1 MNERE
6 FVKLLPHAADDAAVL
21 VLMHIH
27 LTQTRGFLSRILR
40 AVKAEPPHNAAHLIV
55 DSRGVQDCKWEQVQ
69 ALEEVGPAIISP
81 SVNCRINITLS
92 NTSK

>member
-1 MNERE
+1 M
-6 FVKLLPHAADDAAVL
+6 KLLPHAADDVAAL
-21 VLMHIH
+21 VLMRISR
-27 LTQTRGFLSRILR
+27 TQTWGFLSRILR

-55 DSRGVQDCKWEQVQ
+55 DSRGVQDWKGEQVH